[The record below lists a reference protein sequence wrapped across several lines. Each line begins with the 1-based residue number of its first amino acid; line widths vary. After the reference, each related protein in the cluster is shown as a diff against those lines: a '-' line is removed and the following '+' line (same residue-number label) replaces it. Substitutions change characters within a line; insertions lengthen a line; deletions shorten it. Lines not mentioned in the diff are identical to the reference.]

1 MKNKKLLIG
10 LLAVALLAGGGAGC
24 YFLFGS
30 KPAEAAEEVT
40 PPEPAAIVNL
50 DPFIT
55 NIADDRR
62 ARVQVALAVAPI
74 SRAAA
79 VQDDPLLV
87 ARMRDKI
94 LTMLAARTSKELTSP
109 LGREDFRKKAQFA
122 AQQAANDTAAWQ
134 MTPSQPAP
142 RPRQPRQGVIRIEG
156 LDNGPVVVESEPQR

>member
-1 MKNKKLLIG
+1 MKIKKLLIG
-10 LLAVALLAGGGAGC
+10 FLAVALFAGGGAGY

-30 KPAEAAEEVT
+30 TPAEAAHELT

-122 AQQAANDTAAWQ
+122 AQQ
-134 MTPSQPAP
+134 
-142 RPRQPRQGVIRIEG
+142 VIAEG
-156 LDNGPVVVESEPQR
+156 EVQEALFVDFVIQ